1 MCSPE
6 AQLAMTVV
14 STVMNYQ
21 NQKNVAKQH
30 AADNRVAEG
39 HYNEAYLYDLSK
51 IDNESG
57 NAIREKALEEFKI
70 KQKKAADIAEAL
82 NLGFGNPLRAVQ
94 SVGGIADNDLNYVGF
109 QFTKDMTTLQHQ
121 EHEAYANMVRGY
133 SSLTAPDQPSLIGS
147 SLQIISA
154 GVNYGVEDNKRRHGG
169 VYTKRSDKNY
179 KKYKI

>member
-6 AQLAMTVV
+6 AQLVMTVA

-57 NAIREKALEEFKI
+57 NAVREKALEEFKI
-70 KQKKAADIAEAL
+70 KQKKSLDIAQAL

-94 SVGGIADNDLNYVGF
+94 SIGGVADNDLNYVGF

-121 EHEAYANMVRGY
+121 EQEAYANMVKGY
-133 SSLTAPDQPSLIGS
+133 SSLTAPDQPSLIGTG
-147 SLQIISA
+147 LQIISA
-154 GVNYGVEDNKRRHGG
+154 GVNYGVEENKRRNNG
-169 VYTKRSDKNY
+169 VYKRKS
-179 KKYKI
+179 

>member
-6 AQLAMTVV
+6 AQVIMTVA
-14 STVMNYQ
+14 STVLNYQ

-30 AADNRVAEG
+30 AADNQVAMG

-70 KQKKAADIAEAL
+70 KQEKSSQIAEAL

-94 SVGGIADNDLNYVGF
+94 AVGGVADNDLNYVGF
-109 QFTKDMTTLQHQ
+109 QFSKDMTTLQNQ
-121 EHEAYANMVRGY
+121 ESEAYAHMVKGY
-133 SSLTAPDQPSLIGS
+133 SSLQSPTQPSLISTG
-147 SLQIISA
+147 LQIASA
-154 GVNYGVEDNKRRHGG
+154 GVNYRTEDLKRQGKWNTG
-169 VYTKRSDKNY
+169 KA
-179 KKYKI
+179 

>member
-30 AADNRVAEG
+30 AADNSVAMC
-39 HYNEAYLYDLSK
+39 HYNESYLYDLSK

-57 NAIREKALEEFKI
+57 NAVREKALEEFKI
-70 KQKKAADIAEAL
+70 KQKKSLDIATAL

-94 SVGGIADNDLNYVGF
+94 SVGGVADNDLNYVGF
-109 QFTKDMTTLQHQ
+109 QFSKDMTTLQHQ
-121 EHEAYANMVRGY
+121 EHEAYANMVKGF
-133 SSLTAPDQPSLIGS
+133 SSLTRPDQPSLIGTG
-147 SLQIISA
+147 LQIISA
-154 GVNYGVEDNKRRHGG
+154 GVNYGVAANKARNKG
-169 VYTKRSDKNY
+169 VY
-179 KKYKI
+179 KKVG

>member
-6 AQLAMTVV
+6 AQVIMTVA
-14 STVMNYQ
+14 STVLNYQ

-30 AADNRVAEG
+30 AADNRVAMG

-57 NAIREKALEEFKI
+57 NAIREKTLEEFKI
-70 KQKKAADIAEAL
+70 KQKKSLDIATAL

-109 QFTKDMTTLQHQ
+109 QFSKDMTMLQHQ
-121 EHEAYANMVRGY
+121 EQESYAHMIKGY
-133 SSLTAPDQPSLIGS
+133 SSLTRPDQPSLLGTS
-147 SLQIISA
+147 MQIASA
-154 GVNYGVEDNKRRHGG
+154 GINYGVEENKRRNNG
-169 VYTKRSDKNY
+169 VYTR
-179 KKYKI
+179 KKKS